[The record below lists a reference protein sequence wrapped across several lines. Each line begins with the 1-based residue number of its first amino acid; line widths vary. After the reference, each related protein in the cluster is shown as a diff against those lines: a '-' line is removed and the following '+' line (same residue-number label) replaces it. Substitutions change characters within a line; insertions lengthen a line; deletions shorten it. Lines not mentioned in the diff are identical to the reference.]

1 MMKVQPKI
9 GGVFILDGEHKTN
22 MMIAMVR
29 DKIFAGNGA
38 YHVNCVQVATGM
50 YGSPMH
56 AKTAVVFVWRVN
68 TKDPTDVFGKIFAD
82 TCRHVQDI
90 LAAVPDDFRRCWTVL
105 HANSEEKDTVD
116 DVKVSQLLQDM
127 KESGKLPH
135 HFARAGLTAIE
146 GARTSLAV
154 ARMEALQWWMVEQGK
169 DFGLVDVEGKHGIV
183 YLDGSFPGK
192 QKKMVVAQKDGHG
205 HIVFRVLTLVELF
218 AILAYDLGAYNI
230 SVSMSCIRGTLSA
243 SVPVPLVFAA
253 VMSAASAS
261 GA

>member
-9 GGVFILDGEHKTN
+9 GGVFILDGEDKKD
-22 MMIAMVR
+22 MMMCMVR
-29 DKIFAGNGA
+29 DTLAA
-38 YHVNCVQVATGM
+38 VYASYQVNCVQVATGKC
-50 YGSPMH
+50 GSRMH
-56 AKTAVVFVWRVN
+56 GKTAVVFVWRVN
-68 TKDPTDVFGKIFAD
+68 TKDPTVVFGKIFAD

-90 LAAVPDDFRRCWTVL
+90 LAAVPDDFRRGWTVL
-105 HANSEEKDTVD
+105 HTNSEEKDTVD

-127 KESGKLPH
+127 KESGTLPH

-183 YLDGSFPGK
+183 YLDCSFPKYIGK
-192 QKKMVVAQKDGHG
+192 QKKTVVAQKDGHG
-205 HIVFRVLTLVELF
+205 QIAFRVLTPVELF
-218 AILAYDLGAYNI
+218 AILGYDLGACNTS
-230 SVSMSCIRGTLSA
+230 SVSMSCIRGT
-243 SVPVPLVFAA
+243 FAA
-253 VMSAASAS
+253 VMSSVASSVS

>member
-1 MMKVQPKI
+1 
-9 GGVFILDGEHKTN
+9 
-22 MMIAMVR
+22 
-29 DKIFAGNGA
+29 
-38 YHVNCVQVATGM
+38 
-50 YGSPMH
+50 MH
-56 AKTAVVFVWRVN
+56 GKTAVVFVWRVN

-90 LAAVPDDFRRCWTVL
+90 LAAVPDDFRRGWTVL

-135 HFARAGLTAIE
+135 HFARAGLAAIE

-183 YLDGSFPGK
+183 YLDGSFLGK
-192 QKKMVVAQKDGHG
+192 QKMV
-205 HIVFRVLTLVELF
+205 VLTLVELF
-218 AILAYDLGAYNI
+218 AILGYDLGAYNI
-230 SVSMSCIRGTLSA
+230 SSVSMSCIRGAL
-243 SVPVPLVFAA
+243 AA
-253 VMSAASAS
+253 VMSSIASSVRCA
-261 GA
+261 